1 MGKIM
6 KPITIQNDGDIMK
19 AVQRIMTGPITM
31 VVIMAKWCGHC
42 KDLEPKYNSIMRNS
56 EHTIQNVAIDE
67 TYADKFNQALT
78 TSIPSAKPI
87 EVKGFPSLVLVK
99 PSGEVVS
106 AVPNDTKMI
115 QSTTETLGK
124 ANLNTN
130 ENPKAPNKLPSVSA
144 TSASVTESST
154 ESSIDPVEQDQDMTM
169 SRNGTSPRPV
179 IKVKTEEYSP
189 TSTNKSVKSPSPV
202 NILSPTAISK
212 TASSSSLVASP
223 PLPEQPLGSEGPN
236 IPDADVTVGSRN
248 SPAQTASKESQS
260 GGSLYSSI
268 ASAAYKLAPPAA
280 LMAAAAAM
288 MKRNKNNKNKTKKN
302 RRSKKRT

>member
-130 ENPKAPNKLPSVSA
+130 ENSKAPSKLPM
-144 TSASVTESST
+144 ASTT
-154 ESSIDPVEQDQDMTM
+154 PDPVEQDDDVDQDITM
-169 SRNGTSPRPV
+169 SRNAMPSPRPV
-179 IKVKTEEYSP
+179 IKVKTEEYQAKSM
-189 TSTNKSVKSPSPV
+189 NKSVKSPSPV
-202 NILSPTAISK
+202 NILSPTPSSK
-212 TASSSSLVASP
+212 IAPSNSLIASP
-223 PLPEQPLGSEGPN
+223 PLPEQPLSSEGPS

-248 SPAQTASKESQS
+248 SPAQTASKEGQG
-260 GGSLYSSI
+260 GGSLYGSI
-268 ASAAYKLAPPAA
+268 ASAAYKLAPPAV

-288 MKRNKNNKNKTKKN
+288 MKRNKRNKNNKNNKTKKN
-302 RRSKKRT
+302 RRSKR